1 MKTYFV
7 VIPTT
12 DYLVGISDI
21 TVEDPLISSV
31 ICENNNLEALPI
43 STKYDSFVKSPTG
56 IIEKIT
62 RKSSF
67 RIDLTNKI
75 DQGESWQLPLAVAHT
90 LHNNNFLQFSSKIDL
105 VSNSSNSSV
114 IWASGKINSNL
125 EVKPINFLDKKINN
139 SISFFEKCIKKNIP
153 VTIVLSYEN
162 KYELEQILPKNNF
175 LIEAIANKKINLI
188 FIKTLYDLFDKINLP
203 NILQLKNTSSI
214 FFLKIKQK
222 IKFVFF
228 IILISLVFYFAYNI
242 WQVTNP
248 LISMKEN
255 NSYRV
260 LLTNLSTFRQGN
272 FSQRVGA
279 YFFDYF
285 QNIEFNKLNE
295 QISLN
300 FLPYSITNGL
310 KEDCIKINNSFD
322 IDCMITVEAT
332 NVGNSKV
339 FLWMLAYDNIV
350 GLNINKLK
358 LTGKPNIMNGMVSS
372 KETISIDINQSQ
384 NQKILF
390 FVYGKEFN
398 SKIRDW
404 LVNLNNRNSLL
415 NSTAKR
421 IKSLG
426 FGYIVKK
433 VNNVKIIE
441 NVF

>member
-1 MKTYFV
+1 MRTFVV

-12 DYLVGISDI
+12 DHLVGISDI

-43 STKYDSFVKSPTG
+43 SPKYNSFVKSPTG

-62 RKSSF
+62 GNASF

-75 DQGESWQLPLAVAHT
+75 DQGESWQLSLAIAHT
-90 LHNNNFLQFSSKIDL
+90 LHHNNYLQFSNKKNL
-105 VSNSSNSSV
+105 VLNRINSSV

-125 EVKPINFLDKKINN
+125 EVKPINFLNKKINN
-139 SISFFEKCIKKNIP
+139 SIIFFEQCIKNNIP
-153 VTIVLSYEN
+153 INIVLSHHNEN
-162 KYELEQILPKNNF
+162 ELRQILLKNKF
-175 LIEAIANKKINLI
+175 LTKAVADKKINLV
-188 FIKTLYDLFDKINLP
+188 FIKTLSNLFKAINLS
-203 NILQLKNTSSI
+203 NILQSRNRSSI
-214 FFLKIKQK
+214 FFFKIRQR
-222 IKFVFF
+222 IKFVVF
-228 IILISLVFYFAYNI
+228 ILLISIVFYVAYNI
-242 WQVTNP
+242 WQVTHP
-248 LISMKEN
+248 LILMKEN
-255 NSYRV
+255 NNYRV
-260 LLTNLSTFRQGN
+260 LLTNLSAFRQGD

-285 QNIEFNKLNE
+285 QNIEFNKLND

-300 FLPYSITNGL
+300 FLPYSTTNGL
-310 KEDCIKINNSFD
+310 KENCIKINNSFKMH
-322 IDCMITVEAT
+322 CKITVEAT

-339 FLWMLAYDNIV
+339 FLWMLAYDNII
-350 GLNINKLK
+350 GLNVRKIKLN
-358 LTGKPNIMNGMVSS
+358 GKPDIMNGMVSS
-372 KETISIDINQSQ
+372 KETISIDINESQ
-384 NQKILF
+384 NDKILF

-398 SKIRDW
+398 NKIRVW
-404 LVNLNNRNSLL
+404 LVNLSNRNSLL

-433 VNNVKIIE
+433 INNIKAVE